1 MSIKSVLT
9 KETVL
14 RPVVAGSIAA
24 VLHRVVLK
32 NGDIKSNVAFGAT
45 VGVAVAGTEMLAGYV
60 PIKGSQIGQRLVEI
74 TSAVGATYVVNRY
87 VMKSGTGLMRLGAAV
102 VVSDVL
108 AEFICDYAAG
118 RPLAFM
124 R

>member
-1 MSIKSVLT
+1 MSMKATLT
-9 KETVL
+9 KENVL

-24 VLHRVVLK
+24 VIDRLVLK
-32 NGDIKSNVAFGAT
+32 RGDIKSNVAFGAT
-45 VGVAVAGTEMLAGYV
+45 VGLAVAGTEYLAGYV

-118 RPLAFM
+118 RPISFM
-124 R
+124 Q